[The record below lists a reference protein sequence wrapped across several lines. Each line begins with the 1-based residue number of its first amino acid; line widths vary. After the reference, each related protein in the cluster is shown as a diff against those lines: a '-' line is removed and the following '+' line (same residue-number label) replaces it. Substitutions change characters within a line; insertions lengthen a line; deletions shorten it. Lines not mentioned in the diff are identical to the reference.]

1 MSFIT
6 DHCARIDAQLD
17 RLQLSSASLPT
28 AQISSLSS
36 EDYEEEDDD
45 NTASTQ
51 DTISEL
57 SPRLLGLQ
65 AAIRTLSTGAAHRS
79 ATLATPDVIRGALAA
94 VGAEKK
100 GDEA

>member
-36 EDYEEEDDD
+36 EDYDEENDD
-45 NTASTQ
+45 TASTQ

-79 ATLATPDVIRGALAA
+79 ATLPRRKAMRQDPLWVLLP
-94 VGAEKK
+94 
-100 GDEA
+100 